1 MLPIN
6 RMRNFG
12 ILAHIDSGKTTLSE
26 RILLYSGSI
35 HQMVEV
41 HEGGAH
47 MDHDELE
54 RLKGI
59 TINAAVTTVHW
70 NDRQLNLIDT
80 PGHVDFTAEVE
91 RSCRVLDGAV
101 VVFCAVAGVQAQSET
116 VWRQADRYQVPRIL
130 FINKMDREGAEF
142 ERVVSETRDHLL
154 AHPVVCSIPIGSG
167 DAFTGVIDILAM
179 QAVYFE
185 GKKGN
190 ELRREDIPGD
200 LLPDAVRWRHQ
211 LCENVAAEDETVLEQ
226 FLANGDA
233 DNEALVAALAQA
245 CHAGN
250 LHPVFAGSAL
260 ANKGV
265 QLLMDGINAFLPDP
279 TQVVAERVYGEADEA
294 NNPESGMALKCDASL
309 PLRAMVFKLDAS
321 KHGDIAYVR
330 VYQGTLSPGDQ
341 VLAVRAQ
348 ADSSGTSGL
357 HAHGERIQ
365 RLVRVDSD
373 KHMAVNAISAG
384 DVCAVIGCKNVVT
397 GDTLI
402 GMHDDPVSL
411 SGIQFAEAVIEM
423 AIEPERGTEADAL
436 AKALA
441 RTAKEDPTFSYRTD
455 TETGQLLIAG
465 MGELHLE
472 VVAHRLGERHKVK
485 VQMGKP
491 QVSYRSRITKSVSGR
506 YVHKVQNGGPGS
518 YAIAEIE
525 FRPLNAN
532 ELNEADDYVFEQRI
546 RGGAIKKEYI
556 PAVENGIASELTN
569 GIDGIPICGVHACL
583 IDGHTHVTD
592 SNEMSF
598 HKVGRQAVREAL
610 PELGIEITEPWMR
623 VHIECPAD
631 KSGTVIGGIN
641 AKRGI
646 VQNVEARGTQ
656 TQIIAEAP
664 LAEMFGYIRELRS
677 STAGRGNFTMEPI
690 GYRVK

>member
-70 NDRQLNLIDT
+70 NEHQLNLIDT

-116 VWRQADRYQVPRIL
+116 VWRQADRYNVPRIL

-142 ERVVSETRDHLL
+142 ERVVNETRDHLL

-179 QAVYFE
+179 QAVYFDGDK
-185 GKKGN
+185 GKD
-190 ELRREDIPGD
+190 LRREDIPD
-200 LLPDAVRWRHQ
+200 ELLLDAKNWRHQ
-211 LCENVAAEDETVLEQ
+211 LCESLASEDETVLEQ
-226 FLANGDA
+226 FLANGDVET
-233 DNEALVAALAQA
+233 EALISALAQA
-245 CHAGN
+245 CHAGTV
-250 LHPVFAGSAL
+250 HPVFAGSAL

-279 TQVVAERVYGEADEA
+279 TQVAAERVYSETDE
-294 NNPESGMALKCDASL
+294 EGTVLLCDASL
-309 PLRAMVFKLDAS
+309 PLRAMVFKLDAG

-348 ADSSGTSGL
+348 ADGL

-402 GMHDDPVSL
+402 GIYDDPVSL

-423 AIEPERGTEADAL
+423 AIEPERGTEADVL

-455 TETGQLLIAG
+455 AETGQLLIAG

-472 VVAHRLGERHKVK
+472 VVVHRLGERHKVK
-485 VQMGKP
+485 VHMGKP
-491 QVSYRSRITKSVSGR
+491 QVSYRSRITKAVSGR

-525 FRPLNAN
+525 FRPLNAD
-532 ELNEADDYVFEQRI
+532 ELNEADDYVFVDRI

-556 PAVENGIASELTN
+556 PAVEKGIANELANGIE
-569 GIDGIPICGVHACL
+569 GIPVCGVHACL

-677 STAGRGNFTMEPI
+677 NTAGRGNFTMEPI